1 MSCWSIIIE
10 KFGPGY
16 QQKWSYWPLSLFDF
30 FSLVIKTLATHLF
43 CSWKS
48 DSSALFMDLLIFQRC
63 KYFASILKNLI
74 THYLLRI
81 HLDVLKN
88 FAKFIGQHLCWREVS
103 FLINCRL
110 EAWEVLAQ
118 MFSSEYHEIFKNT
131 FFTEKHQGDCFCI
144 FIWIVVFNRSFSFT
158 LTRFW
163 LRQLASCELKKKR
176 TLFFFLLFFCFY
188 CLHYPWFQCRENSVT
203 QHMTARSAL
212 QKQYVKTSLAFEIF
226 ETWWPNGGV

>member
-16 QQKWSYWPLSLFDF
+16 QQKWRYWPLSFFNF

-81 HLDVLKN
+81 HWGMQIYLKRDSGTGFFQWISWN
-88 FAKFIGQHLCWREVS
+88 FQEHL
-103 FLINCRL
+103 
-110 EAWEVLAQ
+110 
-118 MFSSEYHEIFKNT
+118 
-131 FFTEKHQGDCFCI
+131 
-144 FIWIVVFNRSFSFT
+144 
-158 LTRFW
+158 
-163 LRQLASCELKKKR
+163 
-176 TLFFFLLFFCFY
+176 FY
-188 CLHYPWFQCRENSVT
+188 R
-203 QHMTARSAL
+203 
-212 QKQYVKTSLAFEIF
+212 KTSGRLLLHFYLNCCF
-226 ETWWPNGGV
+226 Q